1 MRSQVL
7 LFDEVTSAFDP
18 ELVGAVLKVIRRLA
32 HDSGMTMLI
41 VTHEM
46 EFAAEI
52 GDRVVFIED
61 GRIVADSPPAVI
73 FKDVVNVRTRQF
85 LPALKDR

>member
-1 MRSQVL
+1 
-7 LFDEVTSAFDP
+7 
-18 ELVGAVLKVIRRLA
+18 VGEVLKVIRRLA

-61 GRIVADSPPAVI
+61 GRIIEDSPPHVI
-73 FKDVVNVRTRQF
+73 FKTPANERTRQF
-85 LPALKDR
+85 LRALRDR